1 MDKEK
6 RKMNEVI
13 KEWGGLFKSSL
24 IELLKGFESL
34 VDLTK
39 KELNKVK
46 GAVKKEGFSIIPI
59 NLFFNEKGLA
69 KLTFGL
75 GKGKKKFDKRE
86 HEKTKD
92 WNKKKLRLLKNS

>member
-1 MDKEK
+1 M
-6 RKMNEVI
+6 
-13 KEWGGLFKSSL
+13 F
-24 IELLKGFESL
+24 IELLYLNGYGQFVWPAFFFTFISL
-34 VDLTK
+34 FYLYASTK

-75 GKGKKKFDKRE
+75 GKGKKKFDKRASIKARE
-86 HEKTKD
+86 WNLSKQRLEK
-92 WNKKKLRLLKNS
+92 NKNYN